1 MSDIEDLRN
10 KMDQITLD
18 MIRLLKARNTLSVDI
33 GKVKKSI
40 GKGITD
46 ELRESTLRS
55 KVIELCDEIDLDKPT
70 AIKFLN
76 LLLNESVK
84 VQSVNK
90 QTHLGIFLKAK
101 ELEQQGR
108 KIIHMEVGEP
118 DFEPPSIVQQGLSSA
133 INLGYRKYGSSVG
146 IQEFREKVAAK
157 LGCDNITADNIMAS
171 PGARFA
177 IFAAISTLLNP
188 GDEIIVIEPAWPAY
202 KDCAFESGV
211 KVRTIHTTLE
221 EEWEPSIDQIQNLT
235 NQHTKMIVLN
245 YPNNPTGKV
254 LSTETQDKIVD
265 IARDNQMYI
274 LSDEIYSTYTSV
286 KHKSILDYRYQKSIV
301 TQSFS
306 KSHAMTGF
314 RIGYAVASP
323 DIIRRMAKL
332 AALCL
337 TSVSAPIQY
346 AAIKAL
352 DVNVNYTNIIKK
364 RLELLTDMA
373 KDMELE
379 FVTPAGA
386 MYLFA
391 RTSMDGTDLAKIA
404 LDYGL
409 AVAPGEGFG
418 DYKRFVRL
426 SACQNEKTLIDGM
439 NILGSIMENSV

>member
-1 MSDIEDLRN
+1 MSNIEDLRN
-10 KMDQITLD
+10 KMDQVTLD
-18 MIRLLKARNTLSVDI
+18 MIRLLKARSTLAADI
-33 GKVKKSI
+33 GKVKESI
-40 GKGITD
+40 GKGVTD
-46 ELRESTLRS
+46 ELRERALRN
-55 KVIELCDEIDLDKPT
+55 KVISLCDEIDLDKPT
-70 AIKFLN
+70 AVKFLN

-84 VQSVNK
+84 IQSINK

-108 KIIHMEVGEP
+108 RIIHMEVGEP

-133 INLGYRKYGSSVG
+133 VNLGYRKYGSSLG
-146 IQEFREKVAAK
+146 IQELREKIATK
-157 LGCDNITADNIMAS
+157 LGYDITADNIMIS

-177 IFAAISTLLNP
+177 IFAAISTLLSP

-202 KDCAFESGV
+202 KDCAFECGV
-211 KVRTIHTTLE
+211 KVQAIHTTLE
-221 EEWEPSIDQIQNLT
+221 EEWEPSLDQIQNLT

-286 KHKSILDYRYQKSIV
+286 KYKSILNYKYEKSIV

-314 RIGYAVASP
+314 RIGYAVSSA
-323 DIIRRMAKL
+323 DIIKRMAKL

-337 TSVSAPIQY
+337 TSVSSPIQY

-352 DVNVNYTNIIKK
+352 DVDVNYTNIIKK

-373 KDMELE
+373 RDMGLE
-379 FVTPAGA
+379 FVTPMGA

-391 RTSMDGTDLAKIA
+391 RTSMEGTDLARSA
-404 LDYGL
+404 LDHGL

-418 DYKRFVRL
+418 EYKRFVRL
-426 SACQNEKTLIDGM
+426 SACQNEKILIDGM
-439 NILGSIMENSV
+439 NILGSVMESSV